1 MLNHWQGRPV
11 SEWAEIWGIPS
22 LEIYRCVSSTND
34 RLIDLTEAE
43 PASFSVVIADEQT
56 AGRGRAGS
64 KWYSPDGAGLLMSV
78 LLPALPASQPFA
90 PLIVGIAVARAIE
103 VLVDGFSTQIKWPN
117 DVFLEGGKVAG
128 ILCESAGKWIVTG
141 IGVNIRTPVAGFP
154 PEFTGLTSSLE
165 ETCQLTLA
173 PSYVAEALISELHKV
188 KPVFDDPMYLDQLPS
203 GLYEELLSRDALF
216 GSEVTTEQEGGGVA
230 RGIDERGALI
240 LEREDSSRVRVVSGS
255 VTLIKP

>member
-11 SEWAEIWGIPS
+11 SEWAEIWSIPS

-78 LLPALPASQPFA
+78 LLPGLSPPQLFA
-90 PLIVGIAVARAIE
+90 PLIVGVAVARAIE
-103 VLVDGFSTQIKWPN
+103 VLADGFSTQIKWPN

-128 ILCESAGKWIVTG
+128 ILCESAGEWIVTG

-154 PEFTGLTSSLE
+154 PESTGRTSSLE

-173 PSYVAEALISELHKV
+173 PSYVAEALISELQKV
-188 KPVFDDPMYLDQLPS
+188 KPVFDDPRYIDQLPP
-203 GLYEELLSRDALF
+203 GLHEELLGRDALF
-216 GSEVTTEQEGGGVA
+216 GSEVATEQEGDGVA
-230 RGIDERGALI
+230 CGIDERGALI
-240 LEREDSSRVRVVSGS
+240 LEREDRSRVRVVSGS
-255 VTLIKP
+255 VTLI